1 MIQKIKII
9 KTLIIIFSLS
19 LSFSANAQ
27 TVEEIIK
34 GRKAMFSENYQNA
47 KKISILL
54 KSKRIEEAKPLM
66 KKISDN
72 YIKLLDYFPEN
83 AKEGFK
89 TGALPSIWENKDEFN
104 ALMKKA
110 SDDMI
115 KLAKAIDTAEDLR
128 ENVYVRES
136 LETSQLSAKSGTRF
150 RSVSKETNPPKIS
163 TTMAADVVSEVRCG
177 SKVGGSAHNLLNTPP
192 ASISEP
198 TDASA
203 IVLISDFSLGTEE
216 DIGDVDSDEEM
227 APS

>member
-9 KTLIIIFSLS
+9 KTLIIIFFLN
-19 LSFSANAQ
+19 LPFTANAQ

-83 AKEGFK
+83 TKEGFK
-89 TGALPSIWENKDEFN
+89 TEALPSIWENKDEFN

-115 KLAKAIDTAEDLR
+115 KLAKAIETAEDLR
-128 ENVYVRES
+128 ATQKKLMWSNC
-136 LETSQLSAKSGTRF
+136 SACHSRF
-150 RSVSKETNPPKIS
+150 R
-163 TTMAADVVSEVRCG
+163 
-177 SKVGGSAHNLLNTPP
+177 
-192 ASISEP
+192 
-198 TDASA
+198 
-203 IVLISDFSLGTEE
+203 
-216 DIGDVDSDEEM
+216 
-227 APS
+227 APH